1 MSQITDGTRTM
12 SHPQRLRYSKSDDGR
27 LNFLDIRR
35 ILEDLH
41 IPYDYHVAR
50 PNEHPLIEIG
60 AWVVRE
66 LSLNGAKLFR
76 YHGEPFIASLRD
88 HQSIFEPYPTDSRE
102 VDSRFHGQRHA
113 GH

>member
-60 AWVVRE
+60 AWVGSKIIPQWCE
-66 LSLNGAKLFR
+66 TLSI
-76 YHGEPFIASLRD
+76 P
-88 HQSIFEPYPTDSRE
+88 
-102 VDSRFHGQRHA
+102 
-113 GH
+113 